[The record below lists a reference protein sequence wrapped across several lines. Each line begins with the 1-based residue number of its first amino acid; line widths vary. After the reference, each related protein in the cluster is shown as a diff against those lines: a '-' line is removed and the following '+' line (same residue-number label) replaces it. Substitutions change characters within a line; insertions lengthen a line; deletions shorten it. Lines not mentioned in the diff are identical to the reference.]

1 MSSDQSDR
9 RSDVRVVRGSP
20 DDAEVAAL
28 IVALG
33 AVSRPAERDARAPV
47 PRAPW
52 LRSPRYQP
60 PGSWARLGG
69 ARARPA
75 VRR

>member
-1 MSSDQSDR
+1 MSSDDSDR
-9 RSDVRVVRGSP
+9 RPDVRVLRGSP

-33 AVSRPAERDARAPV
+33 AVSGPPARDARATV

-60 PGSWARLGG
+60 PGSWTRLGG
-69 ARARPA
+69 ARVRPA